1 MACANQECKSIFAP
15 TQKACDERMLYIG
28 LFFLNPMSI
37 VLSFASVPGVQ
48 SDDILNKVLSF
59 SGGAL
64 TNIDRAQI
72 RIKYAPPTVAC
83 VRLRLLPVPCANAV
97 SSLSPLSWSISA
109 CWV

>member
-1 MACANQECKSIFAP
+1 VSA
-15 TQKACDERMLYIG
+15 LIG
-28 LFFLNPMSI
+28 LFFLNPISI

-72 RIKYAPPTVAC
+72 KLKFAPHAD
-83 VRLRLLPVPCANAV
+83 VP
-97 SSLSPLSWSISA
+97 
-109 CWV
+109 

>member
-1 MACANQECKSIFAP
+1 
-15 TQKACDERMLYIG
+15 
-28 LFFLNPMSI
+28 

-72 RIKYAPPTVAC
+72 KLKFAPHAD
-83 VRLRLLPVPCANAV
+83 VP
-97 SSLSPLSWSISA
+97 
-109 CWV
+109 